1 MLFHFPRKSSFNRS
15 ELWAS
20 WDGGAG
26 PFHAVVKEKAAA
38 FLQAEAGQDG
48 VPFL

>member
-1 MLFHFPRKSSFNRS
+1 ME
-15 ELWAS
+15 ELAPS
-20 WDGGAG
+20 M
-26 PFHAVVKEKAAA
+26 HVKEEAAA